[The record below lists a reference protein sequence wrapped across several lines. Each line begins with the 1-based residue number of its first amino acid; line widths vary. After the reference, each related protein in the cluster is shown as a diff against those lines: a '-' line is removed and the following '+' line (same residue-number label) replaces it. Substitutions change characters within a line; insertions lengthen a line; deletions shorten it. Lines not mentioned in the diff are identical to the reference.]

1 MTESFAAPHENAPRA
16 DASNDED
23 ELCSDR
29 FKRGQVKGETASKNK
44 QMSAAALKSFLRG
57 CLCVQAVLEEEYDRD
72 VCLRK
77 RASRRESGLRSILA
91 AVQIQRIGG
100 SMNL

>member
-1 MTESFAAPHENAPRA
+1 MRPAQMLPMMKTSFVRTGSKGE
-16 DASNDED
+16 
-23 ELCSDR
+23 
-29 FKRGQVKGETASKNK
+29 QVKGETASKNK

-77 RASRRESGLRSILA
+77 RASRRESGLRSIPA